1 MEHPHPAEIGDFM
14 CLARTKERPE
24 LTIEEKEM
32 SIRQHRAILEA
43 LQQRDVNRSVEAM
56 RTNILGM
63 KCKLGLE
70 EAAQG

>member
-1 MEHPHPAEIGDFM
+1 
-14 CLARTKERPE
+14 
-24 LTIEEKEM
+24 M
-32 SIRQHRAILEA
+32 SIRQHRATLEA
-43 LQQRDVNRSVEAM
+43 LHKRDVNRSVEAM